1 MKRYIAELEVIHKV
15 SRSKKTPDKCADSHK
30 AADDT
35 RNETTWKG
43 CDDTGLMGS
52 CCRHDGVIYLAN
64 IVETGENRALPL
76 SILKRLLQNIDPNRP
91 VGVLY
96 DIGCSLDKFIEKLSY
111 NPRYNNGWG
120 LFDGKAMERLWSSL
134 SPQ

>member
-1 MKRYIAELEVIHKV
+1 MLNQLPLFSHHT
-15 SRSKKTPDKCADSHK
+15 SSHLTQTPDKCADSHK

-43 CDDTGLMGS
+43 CDDTGLMGL

-96 DIGCSLDKFIEKLSY
+96 DIGCSLDKFIEKV
-111 NPRYNNGWG
+111 
-120 LFDGKAMERLWSSL
+120 SSSSFVFVEFNRAL
-134 SPQ
+134 KTSTV